1 MRRRTLMGGIAA
13 LALPASAASPL
24 RVVASFTILA
34 DLVRQIGGDRVQVS
48 SLVGPEQDM
57 HVFDPRASDVQAV
70 GRGDVMVINGL
81 GLEPWAE
88 RLAKAAGFKGRGVVA
103 SRGVAALKAGHRH
116 GAESGAAHT
125 HGAEDPHAW
134 QDVANVKLY
143 AANIRDGLTD
153 ADPAGAAAY
162 ATATTTLLD
171 RLTALEVEIRGAFL
185 AIPRA
190 ARTVVTSH
198 EAFSYYGD
206 AYDIDFLAPQGL
218 TTAGEPTP
226 RQIAALVAQIRAR
239 KVRALFIEK
248 LGRSPLLAQVARE
261 TGVRIGGE
269 LYSDALSA
277 PGGPAATYEAMMRH
291 NTRMIAEA
299 LRA

>member
-1 MRRRTLMGGIAA
+1 MLGGLAA
-13 LALPASAASPL
+13 LAFPAAAATPL

-34 DLVRQIGGDRVQVS
+34 DLIRQVGGARVEVAALVR
-48 SLVGPEQDM
+48 PEQDM
-57 HVFDPRASDVQAV
+57 HAFDPRPSDVAAV
-70 GRGDVMVINGL
+70 ARADVVVINGL
-81 GLEPWAE
+81 NLEPWAE
-88 RLAKAAGFKGRGVVA
+88 RLAGAAGFKGRGVVA
-103 SRGVAALKAGHRH
+103 SRGVVALKGGHHH
-116 GAESGAAHT
+116 GGESGAPHD
-125 HGAEDPHAW
+125 HGAQDPHAW

-143 AANIRDGLTD
+143 AANIRDGLAA

-162 ATATTTLLD
+162 QAGAAALLE
-171 RLTALEVEIRGAFL
+171 RLTALDVDIRGAYL
-185 AIPRA
+185 AIPRE

-218 TTAGEPTP
+218 STATEPTP
-226 RQIAALVAQIRAR
+226 KQIAALVNQIRTR

-261 TGVRIGGE
+261 TGVKIGGE

-277 PGGPAATYEAMMRH
+277 PEGPAATYEAMMRH
-291 NTRMIAEA
+291 NTRLIAGA
-299 LRA
+299 LGT

>member
-1 MRRRTLMGGIAA
+1 MRRRMLLGG
-13 LALPASAASPL
+13 LTALPFSASAATPL

-34 DLVRQIGGDRVQVS
+34 DLARQIGGPRVEVV

-57 HVFDPRASDVQAV
+57 HGFDPKPSAVQAV
-70 GRGDVMVINGL
+70 GRADVMLINGL

-88 RLAKAAGFKGRGVVA
+88 RLGRAAGFKGRGIVA
-103 SRGVAALKAGHRH
+103 SRGVAALKGGHKH
-116 GAESGAAHT
+116 GAGTSGHS
-125 HGAEDPHAW
+125 HGSEDPHAW
-134 QDVANVKLY
+134 QDVGNVKRY
-143 AANIRDGLTD
+143 AANIREGLAA
-153 ADPAGAAAY
+153 ADPAGAATYQANT
-162 ATATTTLLD
+162 TALLD
-171 RLTALEVEIRGAFL
+171 RLGALEVEIRGAYL
-185 AIPRA
+185 AIPRP

-226 RQIAALVAQIRAR
+226 RQIAALVNQIKTR

-277 PGGPAATYEAMMRH
+277 ADGPAATYEAMMRH

-299 LRA
+299 LRG